1 MNCLEFRRMATTS
14 PHELGGLGE
23 VHQQDCPSCH
33 AYVHEQLALDDQLM
47 ALFEVPVPDD
57 LSSRILMHQAFN
69 DEAEDQTGLVFELS
83 KRLKPMMSKIAAA
96 GGAMAA
102 TLIIAVTIIPGVNT
116 AQAEVQRHVIGHM
129 QHETKALMMDLQVPQ
144 EDISRLMRRV
154 NMQASERWQQPNFAA
169 LCRFEGKISAH
180 FVYEYNGQKV
190 TVFVMPEENEGA
202 FHRFQVEQWHGEI
215 IPIGMGSMAL
225 MSDSEEALDQ
235 VIRRLTNGNA

>member
-1 MNCLEFRRMATTS
+1 MNCLEFRRLATTS
-14 PHELGGLGE
+14 PHELGE
-23 VHQQDCPSCH
+23 QADIHQQDCAGCQ
-33 AYVHEQLALDDQLM
+33 AYLHEQFALNEQLQ
-47 ALFEVPVPDD
+47 ALFDVPVPDG
-57 LSSRILMHQAFN
+57 LSSKILMHQAFN
-69 DEAEDQTGLVFELS
+69 DEAEDQSGLVFEFK
-83 KRLKPMMSKIAAA
+83 KRFKPMMSKVVAA

-116 AQAEVQRHVIGHM
+116 AQAEVQRHVVGHM
-129 QHETKALMMDLQVPQ
+129 QHETKALMMDLEVPQ
-144 EDISRLMRRV
+144 QDISRLMRRV
-154 NMQASERWQQPNFAA
+154 NMQASERWQGPNFAA

-180 FVYEYNGQKV
+180 FVYEAKGHKV

-225 MSDSEEALDQ
+225 MSDSEEALEL